1 MTQLKN
7 VNWINVLTAL
17 LTPTI
22 AIVGTVI
29 AILQWKINQKRLQH
43 ELFNRRIKLF
53 EVVAGYI
60 ANAMS
65 RGDVVDGEE
74 YQFLRDTKHAR
85 FIFDKEVDDYINE
98 IFRKSID
105 LQFFSRQIKQLQ
117 GKPLEEVSE
126 KRRKVFEWLQ
136 NELKNLQKRFE
147 KFLQL

>member
-1 MTQLKN
+1 
-7 VNWINVLTAL
+7 
-17 LTPTI
+17 
-22 AIVGTVI
+22 
-29 AILQWKINQKRLQH
+29 
-43 ELFNRRIKLF
+43 
-53 EVVAGYI
+53 VAGYI